1 MTVVSGVF
9 TIGGIDVHTA
19 VREYVAKHCP
29 GRWAHVIEVG
39 ARDVNGGIRDLIDTD
54 SYVGVDLVAGP
65 GVQHVG
71 DVREYQPTQLADL
84 VLCLEVAEHD
94 PDPLSL
100 FQACCRLLRPGGVF
114 VMTCATGGRA
124 PHSAGDGG
132 PLAPGEWYGNVPAST
147 VLAAVRGVP
156 LRLRDMVVDPAAG
169 DLRAVIVKDV

>member
-1 MTVVSGVF
+1 M
-9 TIGGIDVHTA
+9 HAA
-19 VREYVAKHCP
+19 VREYVAKHCR
-29 GRWAHVIEVG
+29 GRWSHVIEVG
-39 ARDVNGGIRDLIDTD
+39 SRDVNGGVRDLIDTD
-54 SYVGVDLVAGP
+54 AYVGVDLVAGP

-71 DVREYQPTQLADL
+71 DVREYQPVQLADL

-132 PLAPGEWYGNVPAST
+132 PLGPGEWYGNVAPSV
-147 VLAAVRGVP
+147 VLAAVRDSP
-156 LRLRDMVVDPAAG
+156 FRLRDMVVDPAAG
-169 DLRAVIVKDV
+169 DLRVVVVKGA